1 MAGGTPA
8 NPAPLLAAA
17 ANEPK
22 ESNLGIPLGIV
33 PAMSVT
39 AARTAPSRRGGYRLV
54 IALVLILLIVG
65 AAIFWLSSAAQAAT
79 NAAATLTV
87 FQPTVTVQQGSGAVV
102 ASKTGAVVEPGD
114 TIKTDTKGRAAI
126 QLPDGTLTRL
136 AGNTEITLTSAHFAK
151 TGNLQDVSIL
161 QKAGRTFTNVQHL
174 VSGASFKVAGQSAV
188 ASVRGTKFEV
198 LVNGDGTMVVKLFD
212 GQLDLD
218 GKNHVHLSAGQQA
231 TVDAQGNV
239 GNPITIQPDPNDPFG
254 PELAASDQSGQGTT
268 PGTEQDFIGPPI
280 HNGEKQTYTY
290 SFAGAGIVK
299 AVLGYKG
306 SLMRLDVKAPDG
318 LTHTG
323 SGAPPI
329 VVQVPNAPPGIYT
342 ITVVGVSGLGPAGE
356 QPFLS
361 VSALEPCASATIAQ
375 NGAVRHGYTPQD
387 LAGAITVAGLSN
399 LSLNIF
405 GSSLAGAIISGSG
418 TYNGVTWTGTV
429 VLFMHGGV
437 LGMVAVGATVFHVSV
452 PAEQV
457 VQQIGSAIAQDPA
470 NINPGYVVDRLFTCN
485 GVLIIDGRS

>member
-1 MAGGTPA
+1 MAGGTLA
-8 NPAPLLAAA
+8 NPATLATAA
-17 ANEPK
+17 IEPK

-39 AARTAPSRRGGYRLV
+39 AGRPATRRRGGFRLV
-54 IALVLILLIVG
+54 IALVVILLIVL
-65 AAIFWLSSAAQAAT
+65 AATFWLSSAAKAAT

-87 FQPTVTVQQGSGAVV
+87 FQPTVTVQHGSGPIVT
-102 ASKTGAVVEPGD
+102 SKTGAVVELGD
-114 TIKTDTKGRAAI
+114 TIKTDPKGRAAI

-136 AGNTEITLTSAHFAK
+136 AGDTEIKLTSAHFAK
-151 TGNLQDVSIL
+151 TGSLQDVSIL

-198 LVNGDGTMVVKLFD
+198 LVNADGTMVVKLFN

-218 GKNHVHLSAGQQA
+218 GKNHVHLTAGQQA
-231 TVDAQGNV
+231 TVNAQGTV
-239 GNPITIQPDPNDPFG
+239 GAPITIQPDSNDPFG
-254 PELAASDQSGQGTT
+254 PELAASDLSGQGTT

-280 HNGEKQTYTY
+280 HSGEKQTYTY

-299 AVLGYKG
+299 AVLGYNG
-306 SLMRLDVKAPDG
+306 SSMTLDVKAPDG
-318 LTHTG
+318 HIYTG
-323 SGAPPI
+323 NGAPPI
-329 VVQVPNAPPGIYT
+329 VVRVPTAPPGIYT
-342 ITVVGVSGLGPAGE
+342 ITVVGVSGLGTAGE
-356 QPFLS
+356 EPFLS
-361 VSALEPCASATIAQ
+361 VSALEPCTSATIAQ

-387 LAGAITVAGLSN
+387 LAAAVTVAGLSN
-399 LSLNIF
+399 LSLNLV
-405 GSSLAGAIISGSG
+405 GSSLAGAIITGSGS
-418 TYNGVTWTGTV
+418 YNGVTWTGTV
-429 VLFMHGGV
+429 VLLMHGGV
-437 LGMVAVGATVFHVSV
+437 LAMVAVEATVFNVSV

-457 VQQIGSAIAQDPA
+457 VQQIGAAIAQDPA